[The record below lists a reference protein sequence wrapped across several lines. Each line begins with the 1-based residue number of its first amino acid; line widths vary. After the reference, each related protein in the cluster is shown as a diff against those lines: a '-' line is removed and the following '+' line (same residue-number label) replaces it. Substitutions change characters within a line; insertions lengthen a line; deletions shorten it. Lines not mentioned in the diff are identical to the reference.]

1 MNEDVDVDV
10 EQTKNKHDVKII
22 VQIKNNNDKITNNFK
37 TNKSKQP
44 HVSKSQKDTKNFYT
58 H

>member
-10 EQTKNKHDVKII
+10 EQTKNKHDIKII

-44 HVSKSQKDTKNFYT
+44 HVSKS
-58 H
+58 

>member
-44 HVSKSQKDTKNFYT
+44 HVSKSQKDTKNF
-58 H
+58 